1 VPTILKFYLVLTS
14 CVPPF
19 STPTFHHRKHDPHL
33 MKGQDPGAQRRET
46 SPVVTAAAGGIAGL
60 TSRFIIAPLDVVK
73 IRLQLQI
80 ARSPRIGAAVHAARN
95 IVAREGLTALWKG
108 NIPAELLY
116 VSYSMVQFVAYREAH
131 VLLERTNVPP
141 AYRSGLAGASAG
153 MCATLVT
160 YPLDLLRTRFAAQ
173 GTTKVSC
180 ILHVANEVYQSLRA
194 SIVDILRD
202 EGVAGY
208 YRGVLTSLFQIAP
221 YMGILFGTY
230 EPTRHFLT
238 ARSPFSPR
246 ASDFLAGGIAGV
258 VSKCAVF
265 PLDTVRKRLQV
276 QGPTRGRYVYADI
289 PVYGG
294 GIWAAM
300 RQIVAREGVRGL
312 YRGLGVALLKS
323 GPSAAVTLWV
333 FDGCLHL
340 WEWVHYR
347 PGRGGT
353 WHD

>member
-1 VPTILKFYLVLTS
+1 MYRIVWCNSSRIARPMS
-14 CVPPF
+14 C
-19 STPTFHHRKHDPHL
+19 SREQTFHRPIVQ
-33 MKGQDPGAQRRET
+33 GWQVPQRGCVLPSPAILWTSFEHALPPRE
-46 SPVVTAAAGGIAGL
+46 PQKYPP
-60 TSRFIIAPLDVVK
+60 SR
-73 IRLQLQI
+73 
-80 ARSPRIGAAVHAARN
+80 
-95 IVAREGLTALWKG
+95 T
-108 NIPAELLY
+108 
-116 VSYSMVQFVAYREAH
+116 FV
-131 VLLERTNVPP
+131 N
-141 AYRSGLAGASAG
+141 
-153 MCATLVT
+153 
-160 YPLDLLRTRFAAQ
+160 
-173 GTTKVSC
+173 K
-180 ILHVANEVYQSLRA
+180 VYQSLRA
-194 SIVDILRD
+194 SIADILRD

-208 YRGVLTSLFQIAP
+208 YRGVMTSLLQIAP

-238 ARSPFSPR
+238 QRSPLSPR
-246 ASDFLAGGIAGV
+246 TSDFLAGGIAGV

-294 GIWAAM
+294 GIWAAVREIM
-300 RQIVAREGVRGL
+300 AREGVRGL